1 ALGPKMLRLAAER
14 TAGAHPYFVP
24 PEHTVTAREALG
36 PEPLLAVEQMV
47 VLDEDPETARDT
59 ARKNMAIYLGLP
71 NYANNLM
78 RLGFTEE
85 ELTEGGGSDRVVDAV
100 VAWGNEDDVL
110 ARVQSHL
117 DAGADHVCIQ
127 VLESD
132 PAVVPRQ
139 GWARISDALALR

>member
-1 ALGPKMLRLAAER
+1 
-14 TAGAHPYFVP
+14 
-24 PEHTVTAREALG
+24 
-36 PEPLLAVEQMV
+36 
-47 VLDEDPETARDT
+47 
-59 ARKNMAIYLGLP
+59 MAIYLGLP

-100 VAWGNEDDVL
+100 VAWGSEDDVL

-132 PAVVPRQ
+132 PTVLPRQ
-139 GWARISDALALR
+139 GWSRLSDALGLR